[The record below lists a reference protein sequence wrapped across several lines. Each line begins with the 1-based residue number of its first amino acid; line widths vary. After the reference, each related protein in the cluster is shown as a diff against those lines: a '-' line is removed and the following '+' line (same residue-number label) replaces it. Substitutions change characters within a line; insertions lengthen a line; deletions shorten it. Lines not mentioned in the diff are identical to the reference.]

1 MPTEA
6 RPEPPRTPPPDPAS
20 RSHTSATSAA
30 MPARRERSPARG
42 GSVID
47 ISLTVASM
55 PTMVGS
61 PTTVPAPPI
70 WRIPR
75 SAEQYTQNR
84 AGDQGGAGRELP
96 VRLSGVPRPE
106 DPAGHQEQDLTGEHP
121 DVQGG
126 PRQAREPH
134 PKACTQFDVSQR
146 ERAWVDQPCYQQEPA
161 VEDAAEHPPQ
171 QALAGAGDLQGGED
185 RDAAGQDRIGQS
197 VG

>member
-6 RPEPPRTPPPDPAS
+6 RPEPPGTPPPGPAS

-30 MPARRERSPARG
+30 MPARRERSPPGR
-42 GSVID
+42 SVID
-47 ISLTVASM
+47 VSLTVASM
-55 PTMVGS
+55 PKMLGS
-61 PTTVPAPPI
+61 PSTVLAPRI
-70 WRIPR
+70 WRISR
-75 SAEQYTQNR
+75 SAEKYTQDR

-96 VRLSGVPRPE
+96 VRLSGVPRPD

-121 DVQGG
+121 DVQGS

-134 PKACTQFDVSQR
+134 PQPCTQFDVPQR
-146 ERAWVDQPCYQQEPA
+146 ERTWVDQPCRQQEPA

-171 QALAGAGDLQGGED
+171 QALVGAGYVQCGQD
-185 RDAAGQDRIGQS
+185 RDTAGQDRIGQY

>member
-47 ISLTVASM
+47 VSLTVASM

-61 PTTVPAPPI
+61 PTAVRAPRI
-70 WRIPR
+70 WRISR
-75 SAEQYTQNR
+75 SAEQYTQDR
-84 AGDQGGAGRELP
+84 AGDQVGTGREFP
-96 VRLSGVPRPE
+96 VWLSGVPRPE

-126 PRQAREPH
+126 PRQARKPH
-134 PKACTQFDVSQR
+134 PKPCT
-146 ERAWVDQPCYQQEPA
+146 CLLY
-161 VEDAAEHPPQ
+161 
-171 QALAGAGDLQGGED
+171 
-185 RDAAGQDRIGQS
+185 
-197 VG
+197 

>member
-30 MPARRERSPARG
+30 TPARRERSPPGR
-42 GSVID
+42 SVID
-47 ISLTVASM
+47 VSLTVASM
-55 PTMVGS
+55 PTIVGS

-70 WRIPR
+70 WRISR
-75 SAEQYTQNR
+75 SAEQYTQDR
-84 AGDQGGAGRELP
+84 GGDQGGPGRELP

-126 PRQAREPH
+126 PGQAREPH
-134 PKACTQFDVSQR
+134 PQACTQFNVPQR
-146 ERAWVDQPCYQQEPA
+146 ERAWVDQPCRQQEPA

-171 QALAGAGDLQGGED
+171 QTLVCAGDLQGGED